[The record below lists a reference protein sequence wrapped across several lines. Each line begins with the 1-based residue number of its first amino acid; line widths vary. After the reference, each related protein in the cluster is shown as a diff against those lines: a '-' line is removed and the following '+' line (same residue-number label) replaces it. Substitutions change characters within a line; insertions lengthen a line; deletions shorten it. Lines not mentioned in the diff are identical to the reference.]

1 MLRVRWLG
9 RVPYEEALDLQH
21 QLAESSSE
29 DYLLLLE
36 HPGVVTLGI
45 RGSHDD
51 ILVSPELLG
60 VPVVRADR
68 GGQATFHGPGQLV
81 GYPIVSLPPGHRR
94 VPEHVW
100 RMEQVV
106 IDALADVGLS
116 GATRHGDEP
125 GVWVHSSKGSTWR
138 KICSIG
144 VRVRKGRT
152 LHGFALNVSTDLTFF
167 TRISPCGMDGSVMTS
182 LAEEGLLVDLAEV
195 RDALIR
201 SAARHWA
208 GGRGGEPAEVD
219 VQSVISTQEE
229 AVLVRK
235 ARVELQQGGIGYR
248 ERKPAWLRS
257 TVVRDQRHV
266 ELARRLRGLNLVT
279 VCEEAGCPNLSECW
293 AEGTATIMI
302 NGECC
307 TRGCG
312 FCLVDTRKPLPLDPQ
327 EPEHV
332 ADAVASM
339 GLAYAVITAVARD
352 DLPDGGASAF
362 AKVVEAIRQRCP
374 GTKVELLIPD
384 FKGSKDSLAKVIEVA
399 PDVLNHNLETVARLQ
414 RVVRPSASYARSL
427 TLLARVHRAG
437 LVSKSGLMVGLG
449 ETFEEVVSA
458 MADLRACGVDI
469 LTIGQYLRPSA
480 AHLPVA
486 RWWTPEE
493 FDSLARIGK
502 DMGFSHVESSPFTR
516 SSYRA
521 SHGAAAASLATGTA
535 TTTLGSKVL
544 GSA

>member
-21 QLAESSSE
+21 QIAEFSDE

-45 RGSHDD
+45 RGSHEDL
-51 ILVSPELLG
+51 LVAPELLG

-68 GGQATFHGPGQLV
+68 GGQATFHGPGQIV

-106 IDALADVGLS
+106 IDALAEVGLP
-116 GATRHGDEP
+116 GAARHGDEP
-125 GVWVHSSKGSTWR
+125 GVWVKSRKSSAWR

-152 LHGFALNVSTDLTFF
+152 LHGFALNVSTDLSFF
-167 TRISPCGMDGSVMTS
+167 TRISPCGLDGSVMTS
-182 LAEEGLLVDLAEV
+182 LEEEGLSVELAEV
-195 RDALIR
+195 RDALVR
-201 SAARHWA
+201 SAARHWS
-208 GGRGGEPAEVD
+208 GGSRGAPGGLDFQNVMSA
-219 VQSVISTQEE
+219 QEE
-229 AVLVRK
+229 PVVVRK
-235 ARVELQQGGIGYR
+235 ARTELRLNGIDYR
-248 ERKPAWLRS
+248 ERKPPWLRS
-257 TVVRDQRHV
+257 PLLRDQRHV
-266 ELARRLRGLNLVT
+266 DLARRLRRLNLVT

-302 NGECC
+302 NGERC
-307 TRGCG
+307 TRACG
-312 FCLVDTRKPLPLDPQ
+312 FCLVDTSKPLPLDPR

-352 DLPDGGASAF
+352 DLPDGGAGAF
-362 AKVVEAIRQRCP
+362 AEVVAAIRQRCP
-374 GTKVELLIPD
+374 GTKVELLVPD
-384 FKGSKDSLAKVIEVA
+384 FKGDKESLAKVIEAA

-414 RVVRPSASYARSL
+414 RLVRPSANYARSL
-427 TLLARVHRAG
+427 ALLARVHRAG

-469 LTIGQYLRPSA
+469 LTIGQYLRPSST
-480 AHLPVA
+480 HLPVA
-486 RWWTPEE
+486 RWWKPEE
-493 FDSLARIGK
+493 FESLALIGRE
-502 DMGFSHVESSPFTR
+502 MGFSHVESSPFTR

-521 SHGAAAASLATGTA
+521 SHAAVAATSTGAAKRAHVAVDIRGGA
-535 TTTLGSKVL
+535 
-544 GSA
+544 